1 MNREDGHEAT
11 AAIAYHTNLL
21 FAALSGRWPD
31 PFAPAPCGGGWSWA
45 SSAERIKHDAIGAAF
60 RDHSRIIANG
70 YRQRAP
76 RALHQQL
83 FLAQASVTCPIVGSS
98 DFGLITAVTA
108 FNANAFAFAVENVAD
123 PRSSVATGIPPSSF
137 TVAAEEAASRNRAAC
152 GAQLHAAR
160 VGRAQIVAVKN
171 RRAHGCARSADTRAA
186 PTTQRSPERPQKRP
200 RPELISKQDVKIAAT
215 ISRERAI
222 EASKRATRRILTAF
236 PAVNKDSPRCARIFC
251 LVTCPPPLAVA
262 SFRCYNAC
270 QHMADWKQIT
280 ARIRRARTGKDPVGQ
295 LSNLYEKTRDAM
307 VAFEL
312 ARYFET
318 AGQNPEAA
326 KWYLAAADRFRSAD
340 WKTKAQEAAVRL
352 GAEVSAV
359 DPAHSSGDFMLTPP
373 SVAAAESVSA
383 HEENSAASET
393 LDASAE
399 SETETEDVSVTSAGE
414 SADSPDKKRRR
425 RGRRG
430 GRNRRKGE
438 ASKGPAAV
446 STSRATESATPR
458 RACHREYSTN
468 RPSPDHREPP
478 RAARSLHSPS
488 NRLASL
494 AGRASA
500 AVPAIPVSP
509 PDCLFSKCSLR
520 RLLTCAP
527 VKLSEA
533 DHAPVGP
540 GVFVLTDSDLTSY
553 YYVEACQTL
562 RIAVGNL
569 LRGGASRRG
578 ADSLKPQLAEHLGI
592 PESRV
597 TKYLA
602 DHCVVRWLQLDEGAS
617 HFAHFVTAVIRPTL
631 NE

>member
-1 MNREDGHEAT
+1 
-11 AAIAYHTNLL
+11 
-21 FAALSGRWPD
+21 
-31 PFAPAPCGGGWSWA
+31 
-45 SSAERIKHDAIGAAF
+45 
-60 RDHSRIIANG
+60 
-70 YRQRAP
+70 
-76 RALHQQL
+76 
-83 FLAQASVTCPIVGSS
+83 
-98 DFGLITAVTA
+98 
-108 FNANAFAFAVENVAD
+108 
-123 PRSSVATGIPPSSF
+123 
-137 TVAAEEAASRNRAAC
+137 
-152 GAQLHAAR
+152 
-160 VGRAQIVAVKN
+160 
-171 RRAHGCARSADTRAA
+171 
-186 PTTQRSPERPQKRP
+186 
-200 RPELISKQDVKIAAT
+200 
-215 ISRERAI
+215 
-222 EASKRATRRILTAF
+222 
-236 PAVNKDSPRCARIFC
+236 
-251 LVTCPPPLAVA
+251 
-262 SFRCYNAC
+262 
-270 QHMADWKQIT
+270 MADWKQIT

-326 KWYLAAADRFRSAD
+326 KWYLAAADRFRRAD

-352 GAEVSAV
+352 GAEVSVV

-373 SVAAAESVSA
+373 AIADLEQASSAGSSGADPNPAGSESSSA
-383 HEENSAASET
+383 RP
-393 LDASAE
+393 
-399 SETETEDVSVTSAGE
+399 ETETKSEEVPAAPVAE

-438 ASKGPAAV
+438 PSKGPAAV
-446 STSRATESATPR
+446 STPRTAEQTAPAKGLPSRVFDEPAEPRPSRA
-458 RACHREYSTN
+458 
-468 RPSPDHREPP
+468 
-478 RAARSLHSPS
+478 
-488 NRLASL
+488 ASS
-494 AGRASA
+494 R
-500 AVPAIPVSP
+500 AIPSLPVEPIGEPGGPAVRGRSGDP
-509 PDCLFSKCSLR
+509 GLSSRLSLLEMQLR
-520 RLLTCAP
+520 RLLTCPP

-569 LRGGASRRG
+569 LRGGTSRRG

>member
-1 MNREDGHEAT
+1 
-11 AAIAYHTNLL
+11 
-21 FAALSGRWPD
+21 
-31 PFAPAPCGGGWSWA
+31 
-45 SSAERIKHDAIGAAF
+45 
-60 RDHSRIIANG
+60 
-70 YRQRAP
+70 
-76 RALHQQL
+76 
-83 FLAQASVTCPIVGSS
+83 
-98 DFGLITAVTA
+98 
-108 FNANAFAFAVENVAD
+108 
-123 PRSSVATGIPPSSF
+123 
-137 TVAAEEAASRNRAAC
+137 
-152 GAQLHAAR
+152 
-160 VGRAQIVAVKN
+160 
-171 RRAHGCARSADTRAA
+171 
-186 PTTQRSPERPQKRP
+186 
-200 RPELISKQDVKIAAT
+200 
-215 ISRERAI
+215 
-222 EASKRATRRILTAF
+222 
-236 PAVNKDSPRCARIFC
+236 
-251 LVTCPPPLAVA
+251 
-262 SFRCYNAC
+262 
-270 QHMADWKQIT
+270 MADWKQIT
-280 ARIRRARTGKDPVGQ
+280 ARIRRARTAKDPVGQ
-295 LSNLYEKTRDAM
+295 LTNLYEKTRDAM

-326 KWYLAAADRFRSAD
+326 KWYLAAADRFRRAD

-352 GAEVSAV
+352 GAEVAAV
-359 DPAHSSGDFMLTPP
+359 DPAHSSGDFMLAPP
-373 SVAAAESVSA
+373 PAADPGSAPSPEETSTMSESSTAIVASGTEAE
-383 HEENSAASET
+383 
-393 LDASAE
+393 DASA
-399 SETETEDVSVTSAGE
+399 TTAAE

-438 ASKGPAAV
+438 VSKGPTSASASRTTEPATAKKGLPSRV
-446 STSRATESATPR
+446 FDEPVPPRPSRAIESRAT
-458 RACHREYSTN
+458 
-468 RPSPDHREPP
+468 
-478 RAARSLHSPS
+478 
-488 NRLASL
+488 AS
-494 AGRASA
+494 
-500 AVPAIPVSP
+500 IPVDPICDPGGPTVRGRSGDP
-509 PDCLFSKCSLR
+509 GLSSRLSLLEMQLR
-520 RLLTCAP
+520 RLLTCPP

>member
-1 MNREDGHEAT
+1 
-11 AAIAYHTNLL
+11 
-21 FAALSGRWPD
+21 
-31 PFAPAPCGGGWSWA
+31 
-45 SSAERIKHDAIGAAF
+45 
-60 RDHSRIIANG
+60 
-70 YRQRAP
+70 
-76 RALHQQL
+76 
-83 FLAQASVTCPIVGSS
+83 
-98 DFGLITAVTA
+98 
-108 FNANAFAFAVENVAD
+108 
-123 PRSSVATGIPPSSF
+123 
-137 TVAAEEAASRNRAAC
+137 
-152 GAQLHAAR
+152 
-160 VGRAQIVAVKN
+160 
-171 RRAHGCARSADTRAA
+171 
-186 PTTQRSPERPQKRP
+186 
-200 RPELISKQDVKIAAT
+200 
-215 ISRERAI
+215 
-222 EASKRATRRILTAF
+222 
-236 PAVNKDSPRCARIFC
+236 
-251 LVTCPPPLAVA
+251 
-262 SFRCYNAC
+262 
-270 QHMADWKQIT
+270 MADWKQIT

-326 KWYLAAADRFRSAD
+326 KWYLAAADRFRRAD

-352 GAEVSAV
+352 GAEVAAV

-373 SVAAAESVSA
+373 PVAVPEPALSP
-383 HEENSAASET
+383 EENSAASET
-393 LDASAE
+393 SAASSE
-399 SETETEDVSVTSAGE
+399 SETDVEEASAKPVGE
-414 SADSPDKKRRR
+414 SSDSPEKKRRR

-438 ASKGPAAV
+438 ASKSPVGSAASHAAEPSTPAKGLPSRVFDEQVEPRPSRAVESRAMPALPVEPIGEPGGPAV
-446 STSRATESATPR
+446 RGRSGDPGLSSRL
-458 RACHREYSTN
+458 
-468 RPSPDHREPP
+468 
-478 RAARSLHSPS
+478 SL
-488 NRLASL
+488 LEMQ
-494 AGRASA
+494 
-500 AVPAIPVSP
+500 
-509 PDCLFSKCSLR
+509 LR
-520 RLLTCAP
+520 RLLTCPP